1 MTITALLDLTLARE
15 AVTDAPAVIHETLA
29 ATRAFAGCLK
39 VEVLMDDDDE
49 THVVLLE
56 QWDSVESDAAYRAW
70 RATPTGASGLRA
82 ILALPPR
89 LTRFTAA
96 AGV

>member
-1 MTITALLDLTLARE
+1 VTITALLDLTLARE
-15 AVTDAPAVIHETLA
+15 AVADAPAIIHRTLA

-39 VEVLMDDDDE
+39 VEVLVDADDE

-56 QWDSVESDAAYRAW
+56 QWDSIDSDLAYRAW
-70 RATPTGASGLRA
+70 RATPEGASGLRG
-82 ILALPPR
+82 ILAQSPR